1 MTKNARNKNVT
12 PWERNQTLK
21 DILITVISL
30 IVINFLLFLSYR
42 LGLSFS
48 SWIFTTFLCPLTGR
62 TKVTLKQIQLVYPNK
77 SKTDSFKIVNKCL
90 NNIGRTLI
98 ENFSTNHF
106 SKTS

>member
-1 MTKNARNKNVT
+1 MPEIKSVT
-12 PWERNQTLK
+12 LWERNQTLK
-21 DILITVISL
+21 DIFITVISL

-42 LGLSFS
+42 LELSFS
-48 SWIFTTFLCPLTGR
+48 SWIFITFIVPLTGR

-77 SKTDSFKIVNKCL
+77 LTTDSFKIVNKCL

-106 SKTS
+106 IKTS

>member
-77 SKTDSFKIVNKCL
+77 SKTCL

-106 SKTS
+106 IKTS

>member
-1 MTKNARNKNVT
+1 MPEIKNVT

-48 SWIFTTFLCPLTGR
+48 SWIFTTFLGPLTVR
-62 TKVTLKQIQLVYPNK
+62 TKVALKQIQLVYPNK
-77 SKTDSFKIVNKCL
+77 SKTDSFKIVNKSL
-90 NNIGRTLI
+90 NNIDRTLI

-106 SKTS
+106 IKTS

>member
-48 SWIFTTFLCPLTGR
+48 SWIFTTFLGPLTGR
-62 TKVTLKQIQLVYPNK
+62 TKVALEQIQLVYPNK

-106 SKTS
+106 IKTS